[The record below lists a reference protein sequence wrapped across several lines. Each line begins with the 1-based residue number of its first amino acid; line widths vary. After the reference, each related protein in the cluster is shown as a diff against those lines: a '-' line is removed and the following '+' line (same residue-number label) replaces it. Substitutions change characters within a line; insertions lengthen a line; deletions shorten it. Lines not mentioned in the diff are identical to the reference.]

1 MNVNK
6 AAGWTAAVVVLL
18 ATHIVALMQG
28 ATMGYR
34 LHSNEMETSCVQ
46 NQYVISMDN
55 LIFACALVGIADQ
68 KSDKK

>member
-6 AAGWTAAVVVLL
+6 AAGWAAAVVVLL

-55 LIFACALVGIADQ
+55 LVFACAYQGVLIPEE
-68 KSDKK
+68 SKK